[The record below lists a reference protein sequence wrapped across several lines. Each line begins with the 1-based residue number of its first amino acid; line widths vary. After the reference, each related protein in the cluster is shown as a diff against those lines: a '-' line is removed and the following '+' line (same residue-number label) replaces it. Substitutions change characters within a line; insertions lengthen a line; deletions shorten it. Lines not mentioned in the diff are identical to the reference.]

1 MKRVVA
7 LLTMALVA
15 VGMTVTSAMAI
26 AGDGNSGNGSGNGSG
41 GKKHHHHH
49 HKCPT
54 GTHKVITFKHGKR
67 KKKCVADPVVTPPI
81 TTPTPSAA
89 GLVITP
95 NTITFPATQHGGF
108 PCSGVGNH
116 CNTQAFTV
124 TNAGGS
130 TSGVP
135 VASITEIH
143 NPETGSPPAAFQI
156 SPNGCTAALAPGATC
171 SLTVQFAPNSNAGD
185 EHYTSVLHVVGSPGG
200 DAQAQ
205 LSGDAQ

>member
-67 KKKCVADPVVTPPI
+67 HKKCVADPVPPA
-81 TTPTPSAA
+81 TPTPTGPTAPAA
-89 GLVITP
+89 ALTITP
-95 NTITFPATQHGGF
+95 TTHDFGNSPHGSGS
-108 PCSGVGNH
+108 CSG
-116 CNTQAFTV
+116 CPTQDYTV

-130 TSGVP
+130 TSGALT
-135 VASITEIH
+135 ASFSEVEANSPSNNDAFTIT
-143 NPETGSPPAAFQI
+143 Q
-156 SPNGCTAALAPGATC
+156 NGCTSVLAAGASCT
-171 SLTVQFAPNSNAGD
+171 LTVRFHPPNNNGS
-185 EHYTSVLHVVGSPGG
+185 EHWESHMDVRGAPGG
-200 DAQAQ
+200 DAQAD
-205 LSGDAQ
+205 LSGTAT